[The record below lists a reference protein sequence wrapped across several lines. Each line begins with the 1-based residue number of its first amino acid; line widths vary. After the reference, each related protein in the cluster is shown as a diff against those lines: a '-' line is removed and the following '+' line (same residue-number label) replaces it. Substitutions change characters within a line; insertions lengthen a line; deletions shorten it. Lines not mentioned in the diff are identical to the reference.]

1 MARKRHAPITRA
13 GYAAAAAVL
22 AFVLLLPAAVA
33 AAPTSA
39 KVSVTLRAKPDPQTY
54 CEYCIHVS
62 GRVGSPKAVC
72 RSKRDLEE
80 ALRYKAGSAN
90 AGKTFRGDFTT
101 TDGQGRF
108 DVVLSSGEPLAWFEV
123 IAPRKRIGGVI
134 CEAARAKDT
143 L

>member
-1 MARKRHAPITRA
+1 MARQRHAQITRA

-22 AFVLLLPAAVA
+22 AFVLLPAAAA
-33 AAPTSA
+33 AAPISA
-39 KVSVTLRAKPDPQTY
+39 KVSVTLHAKPDPQTY

-62 GRVGSPKAVC
+62 GRVSSPKAVC
-72 RSKRDLEE
+72 RSKRDLDE
-80 ALRYKAGSAN
+80 AVGYKAGSPN

-123 IAPRKRIGGVI
+123 IAPKKRIGGVV
-134 CEAARAKDT
+134 CQAARAKVT

>member
-1 MARKRHAPITRA
+1 MARQRHAPITR
-13 GYAAAAAVL
+13 GGRAAAAAVL
-22 AFVLLLPAAVA
+22 AFVLLMPAAAA

-39 KVSVTLRAKPDPQTY
+39 KVSVTLHAKPDPQTY
-54 CEYCIHVS
+54 CEDCIRFS
-62 GRVGSPKAVC
+62 GRVSSAKAVC
-72 RSKRDLEE
+72 RSRRALEE

-90 AGKTFRGDFTT
+90 AGKTYRGDFTT

-123 IAPRKRIGGVI
+123 IVPKKRIGGVV
-134 CEAARAKDT
+134 CQGARAKVT

>member
-1 MARKRHAPITRA
+1 MARQRHAPITRA
-13 GYAAAAAVL
+13 GYAAVAAVL
-22 AFVLLLPAAVA
+22 AFVLLPAAVA
-33 AAPTSA
+33 AAPISA
-39 KVSVTLRAKPDPQTY
+39 KVSVTLHAKPDPQTY
-54 CEYCIHVS
+54 CEDCIRFS
-62 GRVGSPKAVC
+62 GRVSSPKPVC

-108 DVVLSSGEPLAWFEV
+108 DVVVSSGEPLAWFEV
-123 IAPRKRIGGVI
+123 IAPKKRVGGVV
-134 CEAARAKDT
+134 CQAARAKVT